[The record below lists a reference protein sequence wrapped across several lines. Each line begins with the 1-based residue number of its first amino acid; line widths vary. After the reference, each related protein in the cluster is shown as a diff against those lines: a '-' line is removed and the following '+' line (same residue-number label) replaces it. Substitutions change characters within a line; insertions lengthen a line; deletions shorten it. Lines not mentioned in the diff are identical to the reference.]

1 MLRRPEGTPIRSP
14 AGLGGARVGR
24 RRGAAP
30 VFDLVVL
37 AATSLRGQAPELR
50 LAFIGDAG
58 SGSASQRAVRDQ
70 MLRVPLAFTFM
81 LGDNIYER
89 GSREDFGPRFDQ
101 VYKPLMDKG
110 TIFHSA
116 LGNHDLSFC
125 GARTTMIDRLPPDAD
140 TYRCTILRAHG
151 NAQLTPPALD
161 Y

>member
-1 MLRRPEGTPIRSP
+1 M
-14 AGLGGARVGR
+14 GR
-24 RRGAAP
+24 RLGAATAF
-30 VFDLVVL
+30 VLIVL

-70 MLRVPLAFTFM
+70 MLRLPIALTFM

-110 TIFHSA
+110 TVFHSA
-116 LGNHDLSFC
+116 LGN
-125 GARTTMIDRLPPDAD
+125 
-140 TYRCTILRAHG
+140 
-151 NAQLTPPALD
+151 
-161 Y
+161 